1 MMLAPLWQS
10 CAPHERPRAPFALH
24 KAFVSAV
31 RLWQRGGNNGG
42 TAMTHAQQTIKTQP
56 DWRYL
61 LAEFYE
67 LYRAIPAGGS
77 EQIRAHQRQTRAAIT
92 RVMAANA
99 PLVLQNPAQKPVT
112 AHLRRALDQGRSGT
126 MASVIRALDAVADA
140 LSWQYGYEK
149 LPAALADSYAYAEIA
164 GPKGPIVTSEIILG
178 VVLFAPACTYPAHAH
193 QGITESYVCLS
204 GAVSENHQGVYV
216 PGSMIFNP
224 PDHLHRITVGDR
236 EPALLA
242 YVWLG
247 QAADLAG
254 QRMVFSRPRK

>member
-1 MMLAPLWQS
+1 MKDHADGVCLALG
-10 CAPHERPRAPFALH
+10 AVAG
-24 KAFVSAV
+24 SA
-31 RLWQRGGNNGG
+31 QMGG
-42 TAMTHAQQTIKTQP
+42 AMTDTLTTIKTLP

-77 EQIRAHQRQTRAAIT
+77 DRIRSHQRQVREAIN
-92 RVMAANA
+92 RVIKAHA
-99 PLVLQNPAQKPVT
+99 PVQLQTAAQKPVT
-112 AHLRRALDQGRSGT
+112 AHLRRALDQGRSGI
-126 MASVIRALDAVADA
+126 MASTIRALDTLRTD

-149 LPAALADSYAYAEIA
+149 VPSALADSYAYAEIA
-164 GPKGPIVTSEIILG
+164 GPNGPVVTSEIILG
-178 VVLFAPACTYPAHAH
+178 VVLFAQSCTYPAHAH

-236 EPALLA
+236 ELALLA
-242 YVWLG
+242 YAWLG
-247 QAADLAG
+247 KPADLAG
-254 QRMVFSRPRK
+254 QKMVFSRLRK